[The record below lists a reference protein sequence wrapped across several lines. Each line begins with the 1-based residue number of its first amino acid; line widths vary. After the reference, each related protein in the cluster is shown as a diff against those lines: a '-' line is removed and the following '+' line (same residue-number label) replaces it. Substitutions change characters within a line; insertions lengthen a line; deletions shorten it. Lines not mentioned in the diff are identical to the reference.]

1 MIKHFFKKTLD
12 FLDSVSRA
20 RAASEFVRM
29 GHYDLARNIMLKD
42 DARNS

>member
-1 MIKHFFKKTLD
+1 MIKNAFKKMLN
-12 FLDSVSRA
+12 FFDSVSRA

-42 DARNS
+42 DARDS